1 MTSMNHWSR
10 RPHEQRAAARELAQR
25 ALSGDYKGGLTAL
38 ARSYV
43 EAAKKNNGR
52 IPCGD

>member
-1 MTSMNHWSR
+1 MNHWSR

-25 ALSGDYKGGLTAL
+25 ALNGEYKGGLTAL
-38 ARSYV
+38 AAAYY
-43 EAAKKNNGR
+43 EQAKKNKGV